1 MVSNGGR
8 KSHPETHS
16 LTQSMLLFISGGDAC
31 TQAKLPVSCKAA
43 AFSGAGWPCM
53 RKFSTVMEMLPV
65 YLATSGVCVAGGIF
79 AWAAMAPSAQ
89 LFGATLRHTGDP
101 STMALTFDDG
111 PNPAITPGLL
121 ELLERYNARATFFLT
136 GKHTRSFPGLAKEI
150 SERGHTVGNHTETHP
165 KLTFLSPR
173 RIGEELDRCDEAI
186 TSATGKAIRWMRP
199 PYGFRGP
206 LLDGVVRARG
216 GAGVV
221 MWSAMAYDWKP
232 QPAERVINRLRG
244 ARGGDIVLLHDA
256 DHRQPQSDRAH
267 TVAALEYWLPRW
279 KDAGLRFVNVD
290 EMAGSGL
297 TA

>member
-1 MVSNGGR
+1 
-8 KSHPETHS
+8 
-16 LTQSMLLFISGGDAC
+16 
-31 TQAKLPVSCKAA
+31 
-43 AFSGAGWPCM
+43 M

-65 YLATSGVCVAGGIF
+65 YLATGGVCAAGGIF

-89 LFGATLRHTGDP
+89 LFGTTLRHTGDP

-111 PNPAITPGLL
+111 PNPTITPGLL
-121 ELLERYNARATFFLT
+121 DLLERYNARATFFLI
-136 GKHTRSFPGLAKEI
+136 GRHARAFPGLTKEI
-150 SERGHTVGNHTETHP
+150 FDRGHTVGNHTETHP

-173 RIGEELDRCDEAI
+173 RIAEELDRCDEAI

-206 LLDGVVRARG
+206 QLDGVVRARG

-232 QPAERVINRLRG
+232 QPAERVIKRLRG

-279 KDAGLRFVNVD
+279 KDAGIRFVSVD
-290 EMAGSGL
+290 EMAESRI

>member
-1 MVSNGGR
+1 M
-8 KSHPETHS
+8 E
-16 LTQSMLLFISGGDAC
+16 LLPIYVASGG
-31 TQAKLPVSCKAA
+31 
-43 AFSGAGWPCM
+43 
-53 RKFSTVMEMLPV
+53 
-65 YLATSGVCVAGGIF
+65 VCAAGGVF

-101 STMALTFDDG
+101 QTMALTFDDG
-111 PNPAITPGLL
+111 PNPAVTPGLL

-136 GKHTRSFPGLAKEI
+136 GRHARAFPGLAKEI
-150 SERGHTVGNHTETHP
+150 AERGHTAGNHTETHP

-173 RIGEELDRCDEAI
+173 RIAEELDHCDEAI

-206 LLDGVVRARG
+206 QLDGVVRARG

-221 MWSAMAYDWKP
+221 MWSAMAHDWKP
-232 QPAERVINRLRG
+232 QPAERVIKRLRG

-256 DHRQPQSDRAH
+256 DHRQRQSDRSH

-279 KDAGLRFVNVD
+279 KDAAIRFVNVD
-290 EMAGSGL
+290 EMAGNRL